1 MRIALGKSRMA
12 LKWKNEDWTWE
23 KLKERCSQTL
33 RTKETVAEYK
43 KMTRAQRDD
52 IKDVGIGQ
60 FRIGFPDGIDKNVVF
75 LKFINDG
82 FFAFCSTP
90 FVDKIIERGILA
102 ANILSRKG
110 CQTLCYEGM
119 AICT

>member
-52 IKDVGIGQ
+52 IKDVG
-60 FRIGFPDGIDKNVVF
+60 GFVGGALKN
-75 LKFINDG
+75 G
-82 FFAFCSTP
+82 
-90 FVDKIIERGILA
+90 R
-102 ANILSRKG
+102 RKG
-110 CQTLCYEGM
+110 ELVECRSLLTLDLDEATPGIWDEISMFYDC
-119 AICT
+119 AFLN